1 LVCLH
6 SAAANDFKEKN
17 MHRTFRTGLI
27 LLLVIPC
34 LAVMSACTKKTTT
47 VKAEPEVQTE
57 TADLERQKALE
68 AERQRK
74 EAEQR
79 RFQAAK
85 RQFMLED
92 IYFKR
97 GSYRL
102 EPQARTILYRKAEF
116 LKKYPQVTA
125 IIEGH
130 TNERGSRETN
140 IAFGDRRAGAV
151 KSFLIKE
158 GIDRDRLIAVS
169 FGKEQPVDSG
179 PSEKARAKNRRVHF
193 VVRE

>member
-1 LVCLH
+1 
-6 SAAANDFKEKN
+6 
-17 MHRTFRTGLI
+17 MHKTLRTGLI
-27 LLLVIPC
+27 LFLIIPS
-34 LAVMSACTKKTTT
+34 LAIFSACAKKTKTIQ
-47 VKAEPEVQTE
+47 KESKIETE
-57 TADLERQKALE
+57 TADLDRQKELE

-79 RFQAAK
+79 RFLAAK
-85 RQFMLED
+85 TQAMQED
-92 IYFKR
+92 IYFQK

-102 EPQARTILYRKAEF
+102 QPEARTILYRKAEF
-116 LKKYPQVTA
+116 LKKYPDVSV

-158 GIDRDRLIAVS
+158 GIDRERLIAVS
-169 FGKEQPVDSG
+169 FGKERPVDTG
-179 PSEKARAKNRRVHF
+179 GSETARAKNRRVHF
-193 VVRE
+193 VVQE

>member
-1 LVCLH
+1 
-6 SAAANDFKEKN
+6 
-17 MHRTFRTGLI
+17 MHKILRTGLI
-27 LLLVIPC
+27 LLLIIPS
-34 LAVMSACTKKTTT
+34 LTIFSACAKKSTA
-47 VKAEPEVQTE
+47 VKKEPEIKTE
-57 TADLERQKALE
+57 TEDLERQKALE

-85 RQFMLED
+85 TQFMNED
-92 IYFKR
+92 IYFQK

-102 EPQARTILYRKAEF
+102 QPQARTILNRKAEF
-116 LKKYPQVTA
+116 LKKYPHVSV

-158 GIDRDRLIAVS
+158 GIDRSRLIAVS
-169 FGKEQPVDSG
+169 FGKERPVDTG
-179 PSEKARAKNRRVHF
+179 NSERARAKNRRVHF
-193 VVRE
+193 VVKE

>member
-1 LVCLH
+1 MTDTL
-6 SAAANDFKEKN
+6 
-17 MHRTFRTGLI
+17 RRGLI
-27 LLLVIPC
+27 LLLIIPA
-34 LAVMSACTKKTTT
+34 LAIIPACSKKNTKVEEEASPQIDQAAIDREK
-47 VKAEPEVQTE
+47 E
-57 TADLERQKALE
+57 LE

-85 RQFMLED
+85 RQFMNED
-92 IYFKR
+92 IYFKK

-116 LKKYPQVTA
+116 LKKYPEVVV

-130 TNERGSRETN
+130 TDERGSRETN
-140 IAFGDRRAGAV
+140 IAFGDRRSGAA

-158 GIDRDRLIAVS
+158 GIDRERLIAVS
-169 FGKEQPVDSG
+169 FGKERPVDKG
-179 PSEKARAKNRRVHF
+179 RSEAARAKNRRVHF
-193 VVRE
+193 VIKE

>member
-1 LVCLH
+1 
-6 SAAANDFKEKN
+6 
-17 MHRTFRTGLI
+17 MHRTLRTGLI
-27 LLLVIPC
+27 LLILIPG
-34 LAVMSACTKKTTT
+34 LAILSACAKKTVT
-47 VKAEPEVQTE
+47 VKKGPKINTE
-57 TADLERQKALE
+57 AADVNRQKALE

-79 RFQAAK
+79 RFMADKA
-85 RQFMLED
+85 RFMQED
-92 IYFKR
+92 IYFKK

-102 EPQARTILYRKAEF
+102 QPQARAILNRKADF
-116 LKKYPQVTA
+116 LKKYPEVSV

-158 GIDRDRLIAVS
+158 GIESSRLIAVS
-169 FGKEQPVDSG
+169 YGKERPVDSG
-179 PSEKARAKNRRVHF
+179 SSEASRAKNRRVHF
-193 VVRE
+193 VVQD

>member
-1 LVCLH
+1 
-6 SAAANDFKEKN
+6 
-17 MHRTFRTGLI
+17 MHKTMRTGLI
-27 LLLVIPC
+27 LLLLIPG
-34 LAVMSACTKKTTT
+34 LTVLSACAKKTTA
-47 VKAEPEVQTE
+47 VKEEPKVKTD

-74 EAEQR
+74 EAELR
-79 RFQAAK
+79 RFRAAK
-85 RQFMLED
+85 RQFMVED
-92 IYFKR
+92 IYFNR

-116 LKKYPQVTA
+116 LKKYPEVTA

-169 FGKEQPVDSG
+169 FGKEQPVDKG
-179 PSEKARAKNRRVHF
+179 PTEEARAKNRRVHF

>member
-1 LVCLH
+1 
-6 SAAANDFKEKN
+6 
-17 MHRTFRTGLI
+17 MHKTLKTGLI
-27 LLLVIPC
+27 LLLIIPS
-34 LAVMSACTKKTTT
+34 LTIFSACAKKTAT
-47 VKAEPEVQTE
+47 VKKEPEIKTD
-57 TADLERQKALE
+57 TAELERQKALE

-79 RFQAAK
+79 RFLAAK
-85 RQFMLED
+85 TQFMNED
-92 IYFKR
+92 VYFQK

-102 EPQARTILYRKAEF
+102 QPQARKILNRKAEF
-116 LKKYPQVTA
+116 LKEYPHVSV

-158 GIDRDRLIAVS
+158 GIDRSRLIAVS
-169 FGKEQPVDSG
+169 FGKERPVDTG
-179 PSEKARAKNRRVHF
+179 NSEKARAKNRRVHF
-193 VVRE
+193 VVKE

>member
-1 LVCLH
+1 MYKTL
-6 SAAANDFKEKN
+6 
-17 MHRTFRTGLI
+17 RTGLI
-27 LLLVIPC
+27 LLLIIPG
-34 LAVMSACTKKTTT
+34 LAFLSGCAKKATT
-47 VKAEPEVQTE
+47 VKKESKIEAE
-57 TADLERQKALE
+57 TADLDRQKELE

-85 RQFMLED
+85 RQFTSED
-92 IYFKR
+92 IYFQK

-102 EPQARTILYRKAEF
+102 QPEARTILYRKADF
-116 LKKYPQVTA
+116 LKKYPDVSV

-169 FGKEQPVDSG
+169 FGKERPVDTG
-179 PSEKARAKNRRVHF
+179 RTEKARAKNRRVHF
-193 VVRE
+193 VVQD